1 VHATSIMSGI
11 RTYTRTYTHLLQ
23 VGTLQVRDDNVRQ
36 RRPVCVAVTESQER
50 TCEVRVA
57 TRRARE
63 ATLMKLMQG
72 PHGAKQA
79 ALPTELLAQVQER
92 VGDEGVA
99 TDSATALE
107 SRLRRLSHTH
117 SASWHQLG
125 EHSSVDGPERTSN
138 SPHLS
143 LGLPDV
149 GCRRRGGSCP
159 SLLLR
164 QQRGPHNGADGDA
177 TVLHVWGQHG
187 RNKTAG
193 AGPLTHT
200 HTHLGFQLLAGP
212 PDLRRCSHTKHC
224 HTRTHT
230 KSTLPV
236 TDTDG
241 TGGRWNSGLR
251 SSKDRSAS
259 LLSESSPSASL

>member
-1 VHATSIMSGI
+1 MSGI

-63 ATLMKLMQG
+63 ATLMKLVQG

-138 SPHLS
+138 SPHLRPTFP
-143 LGLPDV
+143 LGSRTWVAGAAVAVARACFCGNSAGHTTARTVTPR
-149 GCRRRGGSCP
+149 CYMCGGSTAAT
-159 SLLLR
+159 R
-164 QQRGPHNGADGDA
+164 QREQ
-177 TVLHVWGQHG
+177 
-187 RNKTAG
+187 
-193 AGPLTHT
+193 
-200 HTHLGFQLLAGP
+200 
-212 PDLRRCSHTKHC
+212 
-224 HTRTHT
+224 
-230 KSTLPV
+230 
-236 TDTDG
+236 
-241 TGGRWNSGLR
+241 GL
-251 SSKDRSAS
+251 
-259 LLSESSPSASL
+259 